1 MVAEPNP
8 TYTETEYLMLE
19 RDSDVRHEYYE
30 GEIVAMVGASEAH
43 NLIVTSTVFS
53 LYGQLRARPCRIYSN
68 DMRVRVAA
76 TGLDTYPDLI
86 VICGESQFTDDTFE
100 TLANPTIIIEVLS
113 DSTERYDRGKKFQ
126 HYRTLASLREYLLIA
141 QDTAHIEHF
150 VREGD
155 GSWRLTEAAG
165 IATTIRLPAIGC
177 TLPLAEVYE
186 KVVLAD

>member
-1 MVAEPNP
+1 MAAEPKH
-8 TYTETEYLMLE
+8 TYTEAEYLMLE

-30 GEIVAMVGASEAH
+30 GEIFAMVGASEAH

-76 TGLDTYPDLI
+76 TGLYTYPDLI
-86 VICGESQFTDDTFE
+86 VVCGESRFTDDTFE

-126 HYRTLASLREYLLIA
+126 HYRALASLREYLLIA
-141 QDTAHIEHF
+141 QDAAHIEHF
-150 VREGD
+150 VRED
-155 GSWRLTEAAG
+155 EGSWRLTEATGTA
-165 IATTIRLPAIGC
+165 AMLHLPSIDC
-177 TLPLAEVYE
+177 TLPLVEVYE
-186 KVVLAD
+186 KVMLAD